1 METLRLILLVLHIL
15 GFSALIGGLLA
26 QAGQAEKRVNGAMR
40 DGVGTAFLA
49 GLALVGVLQADDQ
62 DVDNGKIAVK
72 GVIGLV
78 LLVLIMANTR
88 KERIPNG
95 LWVGLILLSVA
106 NVCVAVLWSPAHAS
120 V

>member
-26 QAGQAEKRVNGAMR
+26 QAGPAEKRVNGAMR
-40 DGVGTAFLA
+40 DGVGTAFLT

-62 DVDNGKIAVK
+62 EVDNTKVAVK
-72 GVIGLV
+72 GVVGLV

-95 LWVGLILLSVA
+95 LWIGLILLSVA